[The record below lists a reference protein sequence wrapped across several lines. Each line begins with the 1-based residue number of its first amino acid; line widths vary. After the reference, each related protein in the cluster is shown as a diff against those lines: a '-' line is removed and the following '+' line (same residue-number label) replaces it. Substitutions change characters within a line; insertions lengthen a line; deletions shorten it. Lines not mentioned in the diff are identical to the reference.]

1 MKTLQ
6 LVIEKPDPVVES
18 LRGKRL
24 TEKHFHTLL
33 LDDVTVL
40 KPNGEFLL
48 KYIRNQLS
56 EPECRRTFDRLKKVG
71 RRAEASN
78 RAAVKHATDGLEGVL
93 GFSDRNHLFRNCR
106 MTELTRQYLEEYI
119 SVLPFARRMSEL
131 YRHHVPDRYGAQE
144 KVVNRTHPEWI
155 IPGTVFS
162 SWTLNLTVDT
172 TAHTDDGD
180 LPEGCS
186 VLTVTWRGEP
196 KGCYLVLPKYMVAVQ
211 MRTGDVLF
219 MDSHAMHGNTR
230 FTGEKGKYERMAHV
244 FYYRTR
250 MQKCGTLQEENERIA

>member
-6 LVIEKPDPVVES
+6 LVIEKSDATVES
-18 LRGKRL
+18 LRKKRL

-33 LDDVTVL
+33 LYDMTVL

-48 KYIRNQLS
+48 KYVRNQLT
-56 EPECRRTFDRLKKVG
+56 EAECNRTFDRLKKVG
-71 RRAEASN
+71 RRAGSSN
-78 RAAVKHATDGLEGVL
+78 RPAVKHAIEGLEGVL

-119 SVLPFARRMSEL
+119 SVLPFARRINEL
-131 YRHHVPDRYGAQE
+131 YRHHVPERYAAQAAA
-144 KVVNRTHPEWI
+144 VNRTHPEWI

-162 SWTLNLTVDT
+162 SWTLNLSVDT

-196 KGCYLVLPKYMVAVQ
+196 KGCYLVFPKYMVAVQ

-230 FTGEKGKYERMAHV
+230 FTGEKGTFERMAHV
-244 FYYRTR
+244 FYYRTG
-250 MQKCGTLQEENERIA
+250 MQKCGTLAEENGKIA